1 VVYENPS
8 DSLMFSNALEF
19 CDGDNVI
26 ITSLGVG
33 AYNWTSGDTTSSIT
47 IDTSGTYA
55 LEITSID
62 GCVTQSDTIEV
73 IVNSLPNDS
82 IYVIGPT
89 TFCVGDSVTIISV
102 DALATHLWSTSDT
115 SSSLVAT
122 TSGMYYVG
130 LVSDKG
136 CISASDTIDVVV
148 NPNPNPNVT
157 VYGSLDLCPGDSVTL
172 EGNSGFTY
180 YWSTGDSTQSITL
193 SQSASVVLDV
203 TNSFGCTAASSTQDV
218 TLHPFPTTSQ
228 ILGDTVGIVPLTN
241 YNYVVTQTPGHTYQW
256 TAMNGAVISGQG
268 TNVATIMWTQDTTG
282 SLTVVESNGYC
293 NDTASIQIRTNIGI
307 EDIVKSNIQLFP
319 NPTQGRL
326 IVQGEEALGEY
337 AIYNMVGA
345 IVASGTTSDSEAH
358 FDLSGLPSGVYWLN
372 IAGERYRVVLID

>member
-1 VVYENPS
+1 
-8 DSLMFSNALEF
+8 
-19 CDGDNVI
+19 
-26 ITSLGVG
+26 VG

-326 IVQGEEALGEY
+326 VVQGEEALGEY